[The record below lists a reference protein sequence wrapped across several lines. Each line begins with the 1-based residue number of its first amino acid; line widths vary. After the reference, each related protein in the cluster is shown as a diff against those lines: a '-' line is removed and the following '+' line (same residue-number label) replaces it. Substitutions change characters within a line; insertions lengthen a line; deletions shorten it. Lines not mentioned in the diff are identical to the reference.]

1 MNRLK
6 FFPLFLTLLC
16 CLLLPA
22 EAFAQNGRR
31 IVKNGAERLARQEAE
46 SLTARSRAAVRA
58 QRAAGPAAAGRIRDR
73 ARASLEQTPQV
84 RRLGQTLR
92 QAQIRAKDDAWE
104 TLRQLRRHKNYHQ
117 NRYFEHFTVNYYL
130 KHFTTPTPK
139 MIMLVRNVG
148 MARNVKLEDAL
159 FNRISF
165 LARYA
170 NSYLEYAPR
179 LGDLSELRL
188 FYTGKTD
195 PKLFD
200 PAKLMYEYEIKI
212 PHGDFVPLGPGREES
227 TVTLNGQTTHI
238 AGFDL
243 DLSLL
248 PQLYLRLLHLPK
260 GEYPRVWF
268 NPKEPLFIL
277 SNRHQTRWI
286 RVARHEI
293 ARVSQLHIH
302 LYWITSLYHESLPH
316 AEKAVFNISIPISG
330 NKRIPLQHQ
339 DLYQKFIGQP
349 QAFFSK
355 RDGATPK
362 AGYDF

>member
-6 FFPLFLTLLC
+6 FFPLFLILFC
-16 CLLLPA
+16 CLWLPA
-22 EAFAQNGRR
+22 DGFAQGGR
-31 IVKNGAERLARQEAE
+31 VAKNAASRLARQETKHI
-46 SLTARSRAAVRA
+46 TARGQAAVRA
-58 QRAAGPAAAGRIRDR
+58 QRAAGFAAAERMRDR
-73 ARASLEQTPQV
+73 ARTTQEQTPQV
-84 RRLGQTLR
+84 RQLGQTLR
-92 QAQIRAKDDAWE
+92 QAEIRAKDDAWE
-104 TLRQLRRHKNYHQ
+104 TLRRLRRHKNYYKD
-117 NRYFEHFTVNYYL
+117 RYFERFMVEYYL

-139 MIMLVRNVG
+139 LIMLIRKIG
-148 MARNVKLEDAL
+148 QTRSVKLEDAL
-159 FNRISF
+159 FNRMSF

-170 NSYLEYAPR
+170 NSYLEHAPR

-188 FYTGKTD
+188 FYKGKAD

-212 PHGDFVPLGPGREES
+212 PHGEFVPLAAGWEES
-227 TVTLNGQTTHI
+227 RFTLNGQTTHI

-260 GEYPRVWF
+260 GQYPRVWF
-268 NPKEPLFIL
+268 SPKEPLFIL
-277 SNRHQTRWI
+277 SNHRQTRWI

-302 LYWITSLYHESLPH
+302 LYWMRALYHESLPH
-316 AEKAVFNISIPISG
+316 AETAVFNISIPVSG

-349 QAFFSK
+349 LAFFTK
-355 RDGATPK
+355 RDGAAPDS
-362 AGYDF
+362 GYDF